1 MIQKNLTVLIILYQE
16 NIDVVKKCLDQLK
29 KFKVIIIDNA
39 NDANLK
45 NKLTEDYNIHKET
58 RTQKATRNLGYLNRK
73 GKYLYDSGFKSC
85 PYTLIP
91 FIAKGIANG
100 PIPHIIAH
108 TTSFA

>member
-45 NKLTEDYNIHKET
+45 NKLREDYDIHKYI
-58 RTQKATRNLGYLNRK
+58 L
-73 GKYLYDSGFKSC
+73 KSIF
-85 PYTLIP
+85 YIFTI
-91 FIAKGIANG
+91 
-100 PIPHIIAH
+100 
-108 TTSFA
+108 